1 MPAKS
6 YTPISS
12 FWFLGVPAVMLGLGY
27 YLWHSHGWVAM
38 QLQQALSPVVY
49 FVSRLFSGLI

>member
-12 FWFLGVPAVMLGLGY
+12 FWFLGVPAVVLGLGY
-27 YLWHSHGWVAM
+27 FLWNSHGFVAM
-38 QLQQALSPVVY
+38 QLRQLLSPIVS
-49 FVSRLFSGLI
+49 FVGQLFGGLL